1 MRQMGRSVMVVTA
14 TCAALVAASARAQP
28 DEAGQVVLTPSVFAT
43 HAVPSN
49 AVTSFTVS
57 CRAGY
62 TAVSAGVTSPAPGTT
77 VLAIK
82 PVGVSAYSFRIANP
96 AANDDQRIAVVVAC
110 RKIGTNASRFVLR
123 LKPLKRKL
131 VVVPSGKTASATVTC
146 PRGMTPANAGFAFGS
161 TTLSVRRETSTLR
174 NASYSFVN
182 SGSLAHRATV
192 YGACLTLFRT
202 ADAPFEQLHVQVTTF
217 RVPLRT
223 GEQSLGR
230 ACSKGWFSLDVGY
243 VLRARST
250 KLDGAA
256 PTANGGRWRLT
267 NPTDAAV
274 LADVQVACG
283 RLGP

>member
-14 TCAALVAASARAQP
+14 ACVALVAASARAQP
-28 DEAGQVVLTPSVFAT
+28 DQAGQVVLTPSVFAT

-62 TAVSAGVTSPAPGTT
+62 TAVSAGITSPAPGTT

-96 AANDDQRIAVVVAC
+96 AANDDQRITVVVAC
-110 RKIGTNASRFVLR
+110 RKIGANASRFLLR
-123 LKPLKRKL
+123 LKPLRRK
-131 VVVPSGKTASATVTC
+131 VVVVSPGKTASATLTC
-146 PRGMTPANAGFAFGS
+146 PRGMTPANGGFAFGS
-161 TTLSVRRETSTLR
+161 TTLSIRREASTLAH
-174 NASYSFVN
+174 ASYSFVN
-182 SGSLAHRATV
+182 SGSLARRATV

-202 ADAPFEQLHVQVTTF
+202 ADAPFEQLHLQVTTF

-230 ACSKGWFSLDVGY
+230 SCSRGWFSLDVGY
-243 VLRARST
+243 ILRARST
-250 KLDGAA
+250 RLDGAA
-256 PTANGGRWRLT
+256 PTASGGRWRLT
-267 NPTDAAV
+267 NPADAAV